1 MALPTFDTGAF
12 ATNPQQWIQPY
23 GQGLA
28 GLAAQQLG
36 RPIDVGAM
44 TAGVAGPGAFT
55 QAGQQLTADMGGL
68 GAIQRDATGQISGFT
83 GGTGIASFQPY
94 LQSIQDKKLLDPTGY
109 EAYMSPYQKDVID
122 TTLAEFDKQAA
133 IGKFGLGKTASDAGA
148 FGGARHGIAQSEYQ
162 SSSDANRAMIQSGL
176 LERGFGQGLRG
187 QQQALQNISGMA
199 SLVPTLQ
206 SGLGQQ
212 FGQMGGQENQY
223 AQALQNQLAA
233 SNQMALN
240 LPMQRIGQASN
251 IFGTT
256 AGQVPGAPQQP
267 FAPSPWLSGIGA
279 FANIQNLMGARTG
292 QAANGGS
299 TKYWAGQ

>member
-36 RPIDVGAM
+36 RPIDAGAM
-44 TAGVAGPGAFT
+44 TPGVAGPGAFT
-55 QAGQQLTADMGGL
+55 QAQQQLTSDMGGL

-109 EAYMSPYQKDVID
+109 EAYMSPYQQQVID
-122 TTLAEFDKQAA
+122 KTLAEFDKQAA
-133 IGKFGLGKTASDAGA
+133 IGKFGLGTSASQAGA

-162 SSSDANRAMIQSGL
+162 SSSDANRAMIQAGL
-176 LERGFGQGLRG
+176 LEKGFGTGLRG
-187 QQQALQNISGMA
+187 QQQALGNISGMA

-212 FGQMGGQENQY
+212 FGAMGTQENQY
-223 AQALQNQLAA
+223 AQALQNQMAA
-233 SNQMALN
+233 QNQMAMN
-240 LPMQRIGQASN
+240 YPMQRIGQAAN

-256 AGQVPGAPQQP
+256 AGQVPGAPITP
-267 FAPSPWLSGIGA
+267 FAGSSTYAGIGA
-279 FANIQNLMGARTG
+279 FADLQSMMGART
-292 QAANGGS
+292 
-299 TKYWAGQ
+299 

>member
-1 MALPTFDTGAF
+1 MREGFQEGTLP
-12 ATNPQQWIQPY
+12 QSWINPY

-28 GLAAQQLG
+28 GLATQQLG
-36 RPIDVGAM
+36 RPLDIGAL
-44 TAGVAGPGAFT
+44 TPGVAGPGAFT
-55 QAGQQLTADMGGL
+55 QAQQQLTSDMGGL

-109 EAYMSPYQKDVID
+109 EAYMSPYQQDVID

-133 IGKFGLGKTASDAGA
+133 IGKLGLGKTASQAGA

-162 SSSDANRAMIQSGL
+162 LGSDANRAMIQAGL
-176 LERGFGQGLRG
+176 SQQGFGQGLAG
-187 QQQALQNISGMA
+187 QQQALQNLTGMA
-199 SLVPTLQ
+199 SLVPNLQ

-212 FGQMGGQENQY
+212 FGQMGGMENQY

-233 SNQMALN
+233 SNQMSLN
-240 LPMQRIGQASN
+240 LPMQRIGQAAN

-256 AGQVPGAPQQP
+256 AGRVPGAPVQP
-267 FAPSPWLSGIGA
+267 FAGNPYLQGIGT
-279 FANIQNLMGARTG
+279 FAGLQGLLGARGAGLGGYAQQG
-292 QAANGGS
+292 QNV
-299 TKYWAGQ
+299 

>member
-1 MALPTFDTGAF
+1 MALPTYDTQAF

-36 RPIDVGAM
+36 RPIDAGAM

-68 GAIQRDATGQISGFT
+68 GDISRDATGQISGFT

-148 FGGARHGIAQSEYQ
+148 FGGARHGIAQAEYQ
-162 SSSDANRAMIQSGL
+162 SGSDINRAVLNAQL
-176 LERGFGQGLRG
+176 LQQGFGQGIKG
-187 QQQALQNISGMA
+187 QQTALENISGMA
-199 SLVPTLQ
+199 SFVPQLQ

-212 FGQMGGQENQY
+212 FQAMGGQENQY
-223 AQALQNQLAA
+223 AQALLNAQA
-233 SNQMALN
+233 SAGQQALN
-240 LPMQRIGQASN
+240 LPMARIGQAAN
-251 IFGTT
+251 IYGTV
-256 AGQVPGAPQQP
+256 AGKVPGPP
-267 FAPSPWLSGIGA
+267 PRTFPKDPLLTGIGA
-279 FANIQNLMGARTG
+279 FTGSQQTLQDLIYGGAQR
-292 QAANGGS
+292 S
-299 TKYWAGQ
+299 

>member
-55 QAGQQLTADMGGL
+55 QAQQQLTSDMGGL

-83 GGTGIASFQPY
+83 GGKGIASFQPY
-94 LQSIQDKKLLDPTGY
+94 LQSIQDKKLLDPSGY
-109 EAYMSPYQKDVID
+109 EAYMSPYQQQVID

-162 SSSDANRAMIQSGL
+162 SGSDINRAVLNAQL
-176 LERGFGQGLRG
+176 LQQGFGQGIKG
-187 QQQALQNISGMA
+187 QQTALENISGMA
-199 SLVPTLQ
+199 SFVPQLQ

-212 FGQMGGQENQY
+212 FGAMGGQENQY
-223 AQALQNQLAA
+223 AQALQNQMAA
-233 SNQMALN
+233 KNQMAMN
-240 LPMQRIGQASN
+240 YPMDRITQAAN

-256 AGQVPGAPQQP
+256 AGQVPGAPVTP
-267 FAPSPWLSGIGA
+267 FQGSPTYAGIGA
-279 FANIQNLMGARTG
+279 FADLQSMMGART
-292 QAANGGS
+292 
-299 TKYWAGQ
+299 